1 MSTERLDK
9 FIATQNN
16 LPRREARQI
25 ISRGKVS
32 VNGALVRAFDTRIDP
47 DKDVVA
53 LDGKQIVFKKYI
65 YLVMNKPKGVLS
77 ATSDKRQNTV
87 LDLVPG
93 NLKRKEL
100 FPVGRLDKDTTGL
113 LLITD
118 DGEFAHR
125 VISPKSNISKRYIV
139 ELDGEISNE
148 VVDEFNKGVVLHDGT
163 KCLPAELIVN
173 SENRRQ
179 AEVTIMEGKY
189 HQIKR
194 MFGVYTLGVVELHRK
209 SIGQFSLDEN
219 LKTGECREVT
229 VDELSLIYKEY
240 SNLNE

>member
-1 MSTERLDK
+1 MSIERLDK
-9 FIATQNN
+9 FIATQKN
-16 LPRREARQI
+16 LPRRKARQI
-25 ISRGKVS
+25 ISRGQVV
-32 VNGALVRAFDTRIDP
+32 VNGTVARAFDTRIDTAQ
-47 DKDVVA
+47 DKVELSGRQVVC
-53 LDGKQIVFKKYI
+53 KKYVYI
-65 YLVMNKPKGVLS
+65 VMNKPKGVLS

-87 LDLVPG
+87 LDLVPED
-93 NLKRKEL
+93 LKRKEL

-148 VVDEFNKGVVLHDGT
+148 VVDEFKKGVVLHDGT

-209 SIGQFSLDEN
+209 SIGRFSLDEN

-240 SNLNE
+240 SNLG